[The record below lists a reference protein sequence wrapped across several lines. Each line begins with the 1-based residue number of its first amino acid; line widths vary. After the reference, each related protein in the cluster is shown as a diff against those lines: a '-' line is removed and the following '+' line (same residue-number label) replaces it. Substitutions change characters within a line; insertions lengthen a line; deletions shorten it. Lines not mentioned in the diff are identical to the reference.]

1 MTRTTTTYSVTC
13 LSGHGI
19 AAEVMAE
26 ASRALARVSRLH
38 GFRVRETHPPFGS
51 EALTRSGHALPQAT
65 RRETLGAQAVL
76 VASATAPALA
86 GVESELDLR
95 ARLERVAFGSRRSI
109 SLVSPLTDAAL
120 DWTLARAFDVARA
133 SRARV
138 ALVGGDDAWR
148 SALAR
153 EAARHDGVLAE
164 ELAVQEAARELAFAT
179 DRFDVVVTPAPY
191 AEALLALVAHGEAPR
206 VVASSRLAETGPSV
220 FAPTHGA
227 AADIAGQGVANPA
240 SMLLAAALMLGEGL
254 GEGRAAETLTGAVLE
269 ACSNGTRTPDL
280 VSVGVG
286 ATTREFADTVLAH
299 LPGSMTNAEFY
310 REAVA

>member
-1 MTRTTTTYSVTC
+1 
-13 LSGHGI
+13 
-19 AAEVMAE
+19 MAE
-26 ASRALARVSRLH
+26 ASRALARVSHLH

-51 EALTRSGHALPQAT
+51 EAVTQSGHALPPST

-76 VASATAPALA
+76 VASASTPALD

-95 ARLERVAFGSRRSI
+95 ARVDRVAFGARGTVSV
-109 SLVSPLTDAAL
+109 VSPLADTGL
-120 DWTLARAFDVARA
+120 DWTLPRAFELARS

-138 ALVGGDDAWR
+138 ALVGGTDDWR
-148 SALAR
+148 AAFAR
-153 EAARHDGVLAE
+153 EAARHDGVETE
-164 ELAVQEAARELAFAT
+164 ELSVKAAARDLAFDAE
-179 DRFDVVVTPAPY
+179 RFDVVVTPAPY
-191 AEALLALVAHGEAPR
+191 AEALLAFVAHGETPR
-206 VVASSRLAETGPSV
+206 VVASSRLAASGPSV
-220 FAPTHGA
+220 FAPSHGA

-254 GEGRAAETLTGAVLE
+254 GERRAAETLTGAVL
-269 ACSNGTRTPDL
+269 AASGNGARTPDQ

-286 ATTREFADTVLAH
+286 ATTREFGDAVLAY

>member
-1 MTRTTTTYSVTC
+1 MTERKTYSVVC

-26 ASRALARVSRLH
+26 ASRALARVSHLH

-51 EALTRSGHALPQAT
+51 EAVTQSGHALPPAT

-76 VASATAPALA
+76 VASASSPALG

-95 ARLERVAFGSRRSI
+95 ARLDRVVFGVRRSV
-109 SLVSPLTDAAL
+109 SVVSPLTESAL
-120 DWTLARAFDVARA
+120 DWTLARAFDVARS
-133 SRARV
+133 SRAHV
-138 ALVGGDDAWR
+138 ALVGGNEEWS
-148 SALAR
+148 SALTR
-153 EAARHDGVLAE
+153 EAARHDGVHAE
-164 ELAVQEAARELAFAT
+164 QLSVKQAAHDLAFEP
-179 DRFDVVVTPAPY
+179 DRFDVVVTPGPY
-191 AEALLALVAHGEAPR
+191 AEALLAFVAHGETPR
-206 VVASSRLAETGPSV
+206 VVGSSRLAATGPSV

-227 AADIAGQGVANPA
+227 AEDIAGQGVANPA

-254 GEGRAAETLTGAVLE
+254 GERRAAETLTGAVLE
-269 ACSNGTRTPDL
+269 ASRNGTRTPDL

-286 ATTREFADTVLAH
+286 ATTREFADAVLAY

>member
-1 MTRTTTTYSVTC
+1 MTERKAYSVVC

-26 ASRALARVSRLH
+26 ASRSLARVSHLH

-51 EALTRSGHALPQAT
+51 EAVTQSGHAFPPST
-65 RRETLGAQAVL
+65 RHETLGAQAVL
-76 VASATAPALA
+76 VASASAPALA

-95 ARLERVAFGSRRSI
+95 ARLDRVAFGARTSVSV
-109 SLVSPLTDAAL
+109 VSPLTESTL
-120 DWTLARAFDVARA
+120 EWTLARAFDVARS
-133 SRARV
+133 SRAHV
-138 ALVGGDDAWR
+138 ALVGGGDDWS
-148 SALAR
+148 SAFAR
-153 EAARHDGVLAE
+153 EAAHNDGVHTEVLS
-164 ELAVQEAARELAFAT
+164 VKQAARDLAFEP

-191 AEALLALVAHGEAPR
+191 AEALLAFVAHGESPR
-206 VVASSRLAETGPSV
+206 VAASSRLAASGPSV
-220 FAPTHGA
+220 FAPSHGA
-227 AADIAGQGVANPA
+227 AEDIAGQGVANPA

-254 GEGRAAETLTGAVLE
+254 GERRAAETLTGAVLQ
-269 ACSNGTRTPDL
+269 ASRNGARTPDQ

-286 ATTREFADTVLAH
+286 ATTREFGDAVLAY